1 MNKEDNEVYFLG
13 KSKPK
18 QHNKTYISIYTHI
31 ISYTWNK
38 WMDIL

>member
-13 KSKPK
+13 KNKPK
-18 QHNKTYISIYTHI
+18 QHSKYISIYTHI

>member
-13 KSKPK
+13 KNKPQQHSKR
-18 QHNKTYISIYTHI
+18 IYL
-31 ISYTWNK
+31 YTWNK